1 MATKQ
6 AIAYLPVDPETFRR
20 LKVYAAAY
28 GVPLQKLG
36 TEILLRWLNQQAPV
50 GGPISRAERATKHL
64 GGTVHDCS
72 REEYL
77 VS

>member
-1 MATKQ
+1 MASKQ
-6 AIAYLPVDPETFRR
+6 AIAYLPVDSDTFRR
-20 LKVYAAAY
+20 LKVYGAAY

-50 GGPISRAERATKHL
+50 GGP
-64 GGTVHDCS
+64 VS